1 MHIRYIDCH
10 ICANIC
16 GKVSSSA
23 KYKTLTTLAQWMCKE
38 HVTCVPP
45 YSFR

>member
-1 MHIRYIDCH
+1 MNQKLKISQNKKENAYTIYSH

-23 KYKTLTTLAQWMCKE
+23 KYKTLTTLAQ
-38 HVTCVPP
+38 
-45 YSFR
+45 